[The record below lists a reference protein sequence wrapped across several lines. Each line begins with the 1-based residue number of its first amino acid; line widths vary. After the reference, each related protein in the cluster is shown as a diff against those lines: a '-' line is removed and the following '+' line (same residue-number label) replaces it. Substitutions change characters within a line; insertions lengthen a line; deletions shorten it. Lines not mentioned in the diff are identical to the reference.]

1 VIRIDNWRVDVDG
14 TDFDAP
20 EVRRSCLRGVV
31 VGHPLVPDGT
41 TVMTSPIVMMTGER
55 AATERGRVYE
65 LGVMET
71 GYARFLQ
78 GQAARGQRL
87 VLGVPIEDLLQR
99 APTLAALDDRAAAF
113 GESEGA

>member
-1 VIRIDNWRVDVDG
+1 
-14 TDFDAP
+14 
-20 EVRRSCLRGVV
+20 VV

-65 LGVMET
+65 LGVMEA